1 MRLSAAVLS
10 IGLATSATAAPVK
23 PWVADAD
30 LGCNWRITGP
40 DDRSLVASIEQG
52 DELMLTLDDPAFLG
66 WSELER
72 PQIELT
78 FDQNPGKRVLVKGWA
93 THGVAGSTS
102 STFGLYLDAA
112 TRRALGGARRLVLR
126 RGGRPVIDLPL
137 AATPDAAE
145 LDACVP
151 PKDKHSDEE

>member
-10 IGLATSATAAPVK
+10 LALATSATAAPVK
-23 PWVADAD
+23 PWGADAD

-40 DDRSLVASIEQG
+40 DNKSLVASIEQG
-52 DELMLTLDDPAFLG
+52 DELMLTLNDPAFLR

-72 PQIELT
+72 PQVELT
-78 FDQNPGKRVLVKGWA
+78 FDQDRGKRVLVRGWA
-93 THGVAGSTS
+93 SHADAWSTS
-102 STFGLYLDAA
+102 SMFGLYLDAA
-112 TRRALGGARRLVLR
+112 ARRALGGARRLVMR

-137 AATPDAAE
+137 AATPSRAM